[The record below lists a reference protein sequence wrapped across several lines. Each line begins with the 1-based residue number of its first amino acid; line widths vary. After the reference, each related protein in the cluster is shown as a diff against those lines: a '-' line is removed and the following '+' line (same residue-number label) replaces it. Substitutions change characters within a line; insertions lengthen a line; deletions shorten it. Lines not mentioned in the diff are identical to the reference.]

1 MSALALGILSIFMIG
16 NSEAATLNAA
26 NFEPSGVG
34 RVDADQNMVF
44 TIDFAS
50 EDESETIING
60 TFVAIFGDPAGS
72 WTEEIELVCTE
83 NVANCEGAGSQLDG
97 TWSTPDGTL
106 ASAVVSAPDNEIIH
120 YGFKVTTSEGGPVE
134 VLPIN
139 TNVRVNTLAELT
151 DDGEVTGDDMPYST
165 RTLSITYTDL
175 DDHDGVLSAKV
186 CEASNLTNCETQF
199 GLTKELGGDNTI
211 GAVYSST
218 FTTALGGA
226 LIANISGSD
235 GFDDIENNRT
245 VSFSVDTKT
254 PWLKNGFVNPTSAGT
269 TDEVAFSVVYCVFT
283 VQLGP

>member
-1 MSALALGILSIFMIG
+1 M
-16 NSEAATLNAA
+16 N
-26 NFEPSGVG
+26 
-34 RVDADQNMVF
+34 
-44 TIDFAS
+44 
-50 EDESETIING
+50 
-60 TFVAIFGDPAGS
+60 
-72 WTEEIELVCTE
+72 
-83 NVANCEGAGSQLDG
+83 
-97 TWSTPDGTL
+97 
-106 ASAVVSAPDNEIIH
+106 
-120 YGFKVTTSEGGPVE
+120 TSEGGPFE

-151 DDGEVTGDDMPYST
+151 DNGAVTGDDMPYST

-175 DDHDGVLSAKV
+175 DDHDGILFAKV

-199 GLTKELGGDNTI
+199 SLTKELGGDNTI

-245 VSFSVDTKT
+245 VTFSVDTQT
-254 PWLKNGFVNPTSAGT
+254 PWLINDLVNPTSAGT

-283 VQLGP
+283 VQLGPSVSVDVGGASHALEKGESADSQSAPGVGNNYSNIQIDAALQQGNSGGPILDEKGNVVGVAVAKLDLQYAMKEFGSIPENINFGINIKF